1 MLLRHEEGK
10 RAHKKEILVLFTFQY
25 SLKGEKKTESLSP
38 WCLINSDNTSR
49 GREVMR
55 TIILVIVEKAPK
67 NPERLDI
74 LLKVTQLLGVWSEK
88 NKIKNAHDLSFVT
101 PWQFN
106 LSQLF

>member
-1 MLLRHEEGK
+1 
-10 RAHKKEILVLFTFQY
+10 
-25 SLKGEKKTESLSP
+25 
-38 WCLINSDNTSR
+38 
-49 GREVMR
+49 MR

-88 NKIKNAHDLSFVT
+88 NKIKNAHDLSFAT